1 MWVFSVIK
9 QISAAIMIIFVI
21 ITIVCAKEKNTKTAV
36 TVTMGA
42 ISGFLFMIAMGC
54 AVADWYI
61 VNKDRKL
68 INEPY
73 YNDIGDS
80 DKVPN
85 PPSNLNICY
94 ESYQYDYIDQ
104 MPNDLNNNCVFC
116 DNKTNFE
123 WKSKPNS
130 EDAPIIINTRVKKDG
145 YKYSD
150 NYCHVDCLIK
160 TSKKKYEKQPLYYWS
175 K

>member
-21 ITIVCAKEKNTKTAV
+21 ITIVCAMEKNTKTAV
-36 TVTMGA
+36 TATMGA
-42 ISGFLFMIAMGC
+42 ISGFLFMLTMGC

-68 INEPY
+68 INEPFL
-73 YNDIGDS
+73 NDIGDS
-80 DKVPN
+80 AKVPN

-94 ESYQYDYIDQ
+94 ESYQYDYIDH
-104 MPNDLNNNCVFC
+104 MPDDSNKCKFC
-116 DNKTNFE
+116 DNKNNFE

-130 EDAPIIINTRVKKDG
+130 EEAPIIINTRKKNDG
-145 YKYSD
+145 YKSYD
-150 NYCHVDCLIK
+150 GYYYHVDCLIK
-160 TSKKKYEKQPLYYWS
+160 TSKKKYEKTPIYKWS
-175 K
+175 N